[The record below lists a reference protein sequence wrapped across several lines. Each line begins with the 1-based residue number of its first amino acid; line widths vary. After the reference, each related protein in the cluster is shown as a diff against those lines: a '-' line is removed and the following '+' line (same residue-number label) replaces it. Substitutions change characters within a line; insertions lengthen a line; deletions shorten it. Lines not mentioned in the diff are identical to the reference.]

1 MNRKEH
7 KATLRHAVEREEMTP
22 WETRALYQGYAYAY
36 PHKTA
41 YRTLTPPVPLDT
53 LWSGENREALFL
65 YVHIPFCEMRCG
77 FCNLFTTIHA
87 DQSLE
92 YAYMDTLERQG
103 RRVRE
108 AIGDLSIARMA
119 IGGGTP
125 TYLSLENLT
134 RLFDLT
140 ERVYGVTATV
150 PTSVETSP
158 QTSET
163 PKLQL
168 LKAHG
173 VDRISI
179 GVQSFIESEVNAVG
193 RPQTTKE
200 VCAALDRIRAVGF
213 PTLNLDLIY
222 GIPNQTE
229 ATWLE
234 SIQQALVWQPEELY
248 LYPLYKR
255 PLTGLDRMRPHD
267 WDDERLALYRVG
279 REYLLERGYTQ
290 VSMRMFR
297 APHAP
302 MQDAPIYCCQDD
314 GMIGLGCGARSYTR
328 ALHYSSEW
336 AVTYGS
342 VRAILADY
350 IRRETESFAVAAYG
364 CPLNDEEQQRRYA
377 IKSLLHAEGLSRN
390 GYEERF
396 GVSMRDTLTE
406 LTDLVTHNLAF
417 WDEEVLR
424 LTPAGL
430 ERSDA
435 IGPWLYSEAVKE
447 SMQLYEIK

>member
-1 MNRKEH
+1 
-7 KATLRHAVEREEMTP
+7 MTP

-41 YRTLTPPVPLDT
+41 YRTLVPPVPLET
-53 LWSGENREALFL
+53 LWADENRDALFL

-92 YAYMDTLERQG
+92 DAYMDTLERQA

-108 AIGDLSIARMA
+108 SIGDVSIARLA
-119 IGGGTP
+119 VGGGTP

-134 RLFDLT
+134 RLFDLV
-140 ERVYGVTATV
+140 ESIYGVNAGM

-158 QTSET
+158 QTSEA
-163 PKLQL
+163 PKLEL
-168 LKAHG
+168 LKSRG
-173 VDRISI
+173 VDRVSI
-179 GVQSFIESEVNAVG
+179 GVQSFIESEVHAVG
-193 RPQTTKE
+193 RPQTTGE

-213 PTLNLDLIY
+213 DTLNLDLIY
-222 GIPNQTE
+222 GIPGQTQ
-229 ATWLE
+229 ATWIE

-255 PLTGLDRMRPHD
+255 PFTGLDRMRPHD
-267 WDDERLALYRVG
+267 WDDERVALYRAG
-279 REYLLERGYTQ
+279 RDFLLERGYTQ

-297 APHAP
+297 AAHAP
-302 MQDAPIYCCQDD
+302 TQDAPVYCCQDD

-328 ALHYSSEW
+328 TLHYSSEW

-350 IRRETESFAVAAYG
+350 IQRDTDSFAVAAYG
-364 CPLNDEEQQRRYA
+364 CPLNDEEQRRRYA
-377 IKSLLHAEGLSRN
+377 IKSLLHAEGLSRPE
-390 GYEERF
+390 YEQRF
-396 GVSMRDTLTE
+396 GISLDQTLPE
-406 LTDLVTHNLAF
+406 LADLVNRDLAA
-417 WDEEVLR
+417 WDDKVLH
-424 LTPAGL
+424 LTPAGV

-435 IGPWLYSEAVKE
+435 IGPWLYSDAVKK